1 MSEEQILEEL
11 RNGNQ
16 TALEKLFE
24 AHYTPL
30 TKYAIKIVSNPEVA
44 EEIVQD
50 VFVSIWNNRE
60 KNSILSAQAYLSKAV
75 RNRCINHIKSNFPVH
90 ESVESSMHV
99 ASDSSPESNLESMEL
114 LSALAVAEEKLPPH
128 TARVFALSRHTELT
142 YAEISKELDISVKT
156 VEYHISKA
164 LKSIKEFLE
173 KNDIL
178 FLVFF
183 CNLY

>member
-1 MSEEQILEEL
+1 MSEEQILVKL

-24 AHYTPL
+24 EYYTQL
-30 TKYAIKIVSNPEVA
+30 TRYAIKIVSNPEVA

-75 RNRCINHIKSNFPVH
+75 RNRCINHIKSNFPIH
-90 ESVESSMHV
+90 ENVESSMHV
-99 ASDSSPESNLESMEL
+99 VSDSSPDSGMETREL
-114 LSALAVAEEKLPPH
+114 SSALAAAERKLPSH
-128 TARVFALSRHTELT
+128 TAKVFALSRHTELT
-142 YAEISKELDISVKT
+142 YTEISKELDISVKT

-164 LKSIKEFLE
+164 LKSIKEFLVV
-173 KNDIL
+173 NDIL

-183 CNLY
+183 LNFY